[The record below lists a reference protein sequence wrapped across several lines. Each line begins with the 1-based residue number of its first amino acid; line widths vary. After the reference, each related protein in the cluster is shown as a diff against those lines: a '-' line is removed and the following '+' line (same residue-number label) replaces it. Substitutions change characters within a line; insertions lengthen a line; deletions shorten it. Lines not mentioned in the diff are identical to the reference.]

1 MYDPNQ
7 AVQPTSGF
15 PAPPGYPTTGFP
27 GQPGGY
33 DPAGGY
39 PGQPAPPRGRRT
51 LLISLIAAVI
61 LVVIAGGG
69 ITAFLL
75 LRNSGGEGQA
85 TPTAAAANFL
95 TAVYKDKDATKA
107 GKYVCASARDKGN
120 ITKKVDEVKAYAQK
134 FNRDPQFTWDEPK
147 VDNQSKES
155 ATLSATVRF
164 VTSDDRTAEQKLSIT
179 AVKDDGW
186 LVCEVK
192 SV

>member
-1 MYDPNQ
+1 MYDPN
-7 AVQPTSGF
+7 QPTSGF
-15 PAPPGYPTTGFP
+15 PGSPGYPTTGFP
-27 GQPGGY
+27 GQPGY
-33 DPAGGY
+33 DPAAGGY
-39 PGQPAPPRGRRT
+39 PGQPAPPRSRKT

-85 TPTAAAANFL
+85 TPTAAATNFL

-107 GKYVCASARDKGN
+107 GKYVCSSARDKAN
-120 ITKKVDEVKAYAQK
+120 ITAKVDEVKAYAQK

-147 VDNQSKES
+147 VENSNKES
-155 ATLSATVRF
+155 ANLSVTIRF
-164 VTSDDRTAEQKLSIT
+164 ATSDDRTAEQKLSIV
-179 AVKDDGW
+179 AVNDDGW